1 MMRLLTDQQEELV
14 LLYIRL
20 HGVSEPTLEADLH
33 DHLCCLIEEQ
43 VVEGTSFC
51 VAYGVVI
58 GQYSPEHLLYLQ
70 QQQTLL
76 LTQPSELMKKLFYAV
91 LFLTILFINT
101 GSLFKWMHWPGAG
114 AIMSTGFCLL
124 LFLLL
129 PTVAYMML
137 RNSKHNATL
146 VNVRIVSGL
155 FFGALMA
162 SGWLFK
168 LMHWTGANLMF
179 MVGMIGL
186 NLVFLP
192 LFMYQLYQKSRLT
205 YGQ

>member
-1 MMRLLTDQQEELV
+1 MRLLTDQQEELV

-58 GQYSPEHLLYLQ
+58 GQYSPEHLSYLQ

-137 RNSKHNATL
+137 RNSKQNATL